1 LVSAGFFL
9 QSPSTNLNDRVMR
22 KVAEQSSKQSR
33 FNALQPEAMAKIVSA
48 TADVALVVDDGGVV
62 LHVEFGG
69 DRGLASLLDGLI
81 GRHWLDTVTPESR
94 SKASDLLQEA
104 AANDDARPREINH
117 PASERDSVP
126 IRYSAIRNTGSN
138 EIIVIGRDLRNL
150 AELEQRLAFT
160 QQALERDYA
169 RLRAAEARYRLHF
182 AVSSEAAIIADAS
195 NRRIIEANPAALAIF
210 GDRVKASGR
219 TIQQLFD
226 APSQDAFLS
235 LLARAT
241 TSSEGAEGV
250 CRLADGKRDV
260 TLHTVLFRQEGVSLI
275 LLRVLQDAARA
286 TSGAALA
293 DELPFTEAVEH
304 LPDGF
309 VITNH
314 EGRVLAVNPAF
325 LELVELGTAQQS
337 VGQNVDRW
345 LGRSSIDLASMR
357 DLLARDGAIRSFSTL
372 VRGAFGTTADVDI
385 SATAFGKKNQTHA
398 YLIRRRS
405 TAPNL
410 ESRLMDDLP
419 QSVQH
424 MAELV
429 GSVPMKDLVRQTA
442 DIIERLCIEAALRL
456 TGDNRASAA
465 DLLGLSRQ
473 SLYAKLDRYGLKDL
487 EPEAL

>member
-1 LVSAGFFL
+1 
-9 QSPSTNLNDRVMR
+9 
-22 KVAEQSSKQSR
+22 VAEYNSR
-33 FNALQPEAMAKIVSA
+33 LTRFPELQAEAMAKIVSA
-48 TADVALVVDDGGVV
+48 TADVALVVDPGGVV

-69 DRGLASLLDGLI
+69 DRGLAGLLDGLI

-94 SKASDLLQEA
+94 AKASDLLQEA

-117 PASERDSVP
+117 TAREQDSVP
-126 IRYSAIRNTGSN
+126 IRYSAIRINGSN
-138 EIIVIGRDLRNL
+138 EIIVIGRDLRSL
-150 AELEQRLAFT
+150 AQLEQRLALT

-182 AVSSEAAIIADAS
+182 AVSSEAVVVADAA
-195 NRRIIEANPAALAIF
+195 NRRIVEANPAALAVF

-226 APSQDAFLS
+226 ASSQDAFLS
-235 LLARAT
+235 ILARAA
-241 TSSEGAEGV
+241 TSSEGAEGL

-260 TLHTVLFRQEGVSLI
+260 TIHAVLFRQEGVALI
-275 LLRVLQDAARA
+275 LLRVVQEAARP
-286 TSGAALA
+286 AASA
-293 DELPFTEAVEH
+293 AGDEWPIAEALER

-309 VITNH
+309 VMTNH

-325 LELVELGTAQQS
+325 LELVELGTAQQAI
-337 VGQNVDRW
+337 GQNVDRW
-345 LGRSSIDLASMR
+345 LGRSGIDLTSMR
-357 DLLARDGAIRSFSTL
+357 DLLVRDGTLSSFSTM
-372 VRGAFGTTADVDI
+372 VRGAFGTTLDVEI
-385 SATAFGKKNQTHA
+385 SAAALGKKNQTHA
-398 YLIRRRS
+398 FLIRRRLAS
-405 TAPNL
+405 PNL
-410 ESRLMDDLP
+410 ETRLRDDLP
-419 QSVQH
+419 QSVQQ

-487 EPEAL
+487 DLEAN